1 MCVYPVKMLCP
12 GNREVWFAKLVW
24 HEVSRKPSTCCTD
37 ESNCLTLHINCL
49 LQLLLTGREKDTHM
63 VFLAHGGADIWNMH
77 RFETHF
83 IACWGMF
90 WYNFKKILLNMCVH
104 VHFIFSYSVSVNVHI
119 WHILRAHCP
128 CLCAMY
134 HQQARTDLHY
144 LDVFEQIRP
153 AHNLVDMV
161 LINYCP

>member
-1 MCVYPVKMLCP
+1 MCVNLQNKK
-12 GNREVWFAKLVW
+12 KLRCFLEKFTQLTKIL
-24 HEVSRKPSTCCTD
+24 HDCRSRRSRQISSLKGYSD
-37 ESNCLTLHINCL
+37 Y
-49 LQLLLTGREKDTHM
+49 
-63 VFLAHGGADIWNMH
+63 FLAQGGADIWDMH
-77 RFETHF
+77 RFEIYF

-119 WHILRAHCP
+119 WHMLRAHYP

-153 AHNLVDMV
+153 AHNLVDMG